1 LDSYFYF
8 GTINIFTDIC
18 LFPSPHPI
26 TLSLRR
32 ARTAAV
38 APILQGDGL
47 WCAGGQVHRLRT
59 PLFPSPCME
68 RERGDGG
75 VGVRRQEEMPIL
87 RYSTEV
93 ELLDKFAGFKEYGLI
108 DRMQEQRMR

>member
-1 LDSYFYF
+1 
-8 GTINIFTDIC
+8 
-18 LFPSPHPI
+18 
-26 TLSLRR
+26 
-32 ARTAAV
+32 
-38 APILQGDGL
+38 
-47 WCAGGQVHRLRT
+47 
-59 PLFPSPCME
+59 ME
-68 RERGDGG
+68 RGRGDGG